1 MWSLNKRVLE
11 PTIPI
16 KKWVINKLQEVGTK
30 FFDLLAGYSVEQE
43 EYINAFFIQRS
54 SKNNNEGFLNTCS
67 HREFYEF
74 IQLDPW
80 LRKVFLLK
88 FKERIQ
94 YPDFKKDTS
103 NHIGEFRVKK
113 VSGAWT
119 TLDRFKITDEDEI
132 FYKIQ
137 MHIFKIPE

>member
-30 FFDLLAGYSVEQE
+30 FFDLLAEYSVEQE

-54 SKNNNEGFLNTCS
+54 NKNN
-67 HREFYEF
+67 EF

-80 LRKVFLLK
+80 LRKVFLLM
-88 FKERIQ
+88 FRDRIQ

-103 NHIGEFRVKK
+103 NHVGEFWVKK
-113 VSGAWT
+113 FPGAWA